1 MTTKKGA
8 RADYGETILE
18 REKAMKRICKG
29 LLVIASIFLISTV
42 AEAQFY
48 RGEKLVEDWKA
59 YKMMLASQPVKSPE
73 LVQRMANYVGYV
85 VGVCD
90 AYFDLIAVPPEMT
103 VDQIPNAVG
112 EYLDDHPEEWH
123 EPAVHLVIQALMERI
138 TRQVPEKK
146 KYDIY

>member
-1 MTTKKGA
+1 
-8 RADYGETILE
+8 
-18 REKAMKRICKG
+18 MKRICEG
-29 LLVIASIFLISTV
+29 LTVFAIVLLISTV

-48 RGEKLVEDWKA
+48 QGQKLVEDWKA
-59 YKMMLASQPVKSPE
+59 YKIVLAPQPVRSPV
-73 LVQRMANYVGYV
+73 LVERMANYVGYV

-90 AYFDLIAVPPEMT
+90 AYFDLIAVPPEIT
-103 VDQIPNAVG
+103 VDQIPNVVG

-123 EPAVHLVIQALMERI
+123 EPAVHLVVQALMERI